1 MEINRPGDTT
11 KSLVSRLF
19 TAQTSKPKNLKPVQ
33 TGTLSPFQRVLLVTD
48 GTVTQV
54 LEAYM
59 GERVDIVLLDQWD
72 RLLPADHPWL
82 EAGSGEP
89 AIDRRVLLKGND
101 TGQIY
106 VYAASTLVQQ
116 RLPEDV
122 QVALGK
128 PGAGLGRVLAHN
140 QMETYRDRLWCGIE
154 RVDQKS
160 EAGRYL
166 AAEFLLSRTYRI
178 FARGRPLM
186 LITEKFPLP
195 PTSSPWEQL

>member
-1 MEINRPGDTT
+1 M
-11 KSLVSRLF
+11 
-19 TAQTSKPKNLKPVQ
+19 
-33 TGTLSPFQRVLLVTD
+33 
-48 GTVTQV
+48 
-54 LEAYM
+54 
-59 GERVDIVLLDQWD
+59 
-72 RLLPADHPWL
+72 
-82 EAGSGEP
+82 
-89 AIDRRVLLKGND
+89 LLKGND

-160 EAGRYL
+160 EGPVA
-166 AAEFLLSRTYRI
+166 I
-178 FARGRPLM
+178 W
-186 LITEKFPLP
+186 LP
-195 PTSSPWEQL
+195 SFC